1 MSSSRLLSKLMIK
14 KSRPARS
21 AQPIEKSLTAT
32 ELEMMNVIWRIGPCS
47 VVQIVEQLRPERELA
62 YTSVST
68 IVRILEQKGFVTSSK
83 EGRGHSYAAAVSKED
98 YQRRA
103 VRRMVTSVFDDTPA
117 LLVRRLLD
125 TESLSADDLAQI
137 RALLRKKG
145 S

>member
-1 MSSSRLLSKLMIK
+1 MIRK
-14 KSRPARS
+14 PRVATIT
-21 AQPIEKSLTAT
+21 QPIEKPLTAT

-47 VVQIVEQLRPERELA
+47 VLQVVEQLRPERELA

-68 IVRILEQKGFVTSSK
+68 IVRILEQKGYVISSK
-83 EGRGHSYAAAVSKED
+83 EGRGHLYEAAVSKED
-98 YQRRA
+98 YQRST
-103 VRRMVTSVFDDTPA
+103 VQRMVTSVFDNTPA

-125 TESLSADDLAQI
+125 TESLSPDDLAQI

>member
-1 MSSSRLLSKLMIK
+1 MIRKSRSSRSSQSSDK
-14 KSRPARS
+14 P
-21 AQPIEKSLTAT
+21 LTAT

-47 VVQIVEQLRPERELA
+47 VLQVVEQLRPERELA

-68 IVRILEQKGFVTSSK
+68 IVRILEQKGYVLSSK
-83 EGRGHSYAAAVSKED
+83 EGRGHLYEAAVSKED
-98 YQRRA
+98 YQRST
-103 VRRMVTSVFDDTPA
+103 VQRMVTSVFDNTPA

-125 TESLSADDLAQI
+125 TESLSSDDLAEI

>member
-1 MSSSRLLSKLMIK
+1 MIK
-14 KSRPARS
+14 KSRVSRS
-21 AQPIEKSLTAT
+21 TQPIEKPLTAT

-47 VVQIVEQLRPERELA
+47 VLQVVEQLRPERELA

-68 IVRILEQKGFVTSSK
+68 IVRILEQKGYVVSSK
-83 EGRGHSYAAAVSKED
+83 EGRGHLYEAAVSKED
-98 YQRRA
+98 YQRST
-103 VRRMVTSVFDDTPA
+103 VQRMVTSVFDNTPA

-125 TESLSADDLAQI
+125 TESLSSDDLAQI